1 MINKNDNHELHLI
14 NDFLSKDIDKYV
26 IYKIYNIN
34 RISKNLREI
43 LDKHVQGNVTMNITE
58 SRRYVIVVHLSSWL
72 RFDGKMRN
80 QRMNYC
86 CANSAENLILIL
98 IRIWSNLYFCRLK
111 WIIICLDQH
120 SSSMFNQTLQY
131 HFSLTS
137 FTCVSNYYLIT
148 VQYLSY
154 SLRDKLTITD
164 TTQL

>member
-98 IRIWSNLYFCRLK
+98 IRI
-111 WIIICLDQH
+111 
-120 SSSMFNQTLQY
+120 
-131 HFSLTS
+131 
-137 FTCVSNYYLIT
+137 
-148 VQYLSY
+148 
-154 SLRDKLTITD
+154 
-164 TTQL
+164 